1 LISEVYTAQ
10 KVVNSVEPVVATL
23 NYSSSVV
30 MLAAPFLM
38 DKINIFSLLQTNSLL
53 YMISFLKFN
62 QENYQ

>member
-1 LISEVYTAQ
+1 LISEVFTPQ

-62 QENYQ
+62 KEN